1 MTSIEKAIKD
11 LEMVKIKC
19 DKIITELKKIENRSE
34 PIPEVIVTHDDYDKY
49 YRCGNCEQFTFS
61 HYGKG
66 GAKHG
71 VCARMKAKVGPDCP
85 FKSRYTVLASKNSCK
100 QFKEKTSI

>member
-1 MTSIEKAIKD
+1 MTDIEKAIKD
-11 LEMVKIKC
+11 LEQIKIKC
-19 DKIITELKKIENRSE
+19 DKVIEELKRIEKRNE
-34 PIPEVIVTHDDYDKY
+34 PIPESIITHDDYDKY

-71 VCARMKAKVGPDCP
+71 VCARMKAKAGPDCP
-85 FKSRYTVLASKNSCK
+85 FKSRYTVLESKKPCK
-100 QFKEKTSI
+100 QFKEKTST